1 MKAGATGRGAG
12 RTAGGKKA
20 RIAGLLALWAL
31 GPAQA
36 ACELSLR
43 WHQDPPFSYRRAD
56 GEVVGLNTDIV
67 RETLARM
74 GCTVRMLEMPWARA
88 LAELEAGRLDVLPGT
103 LRLPERERFAR
114 FSAPGPQSRNLLFI
128 SHAAQQHHAIG
139 KLADLRHSD
148 FRLGVQL
155 GVSYGPDFEALL
167 TDPVFA
173 QRLHRASSRRSLW
186 LMAAAGRLDGVLA
199 NEQTGLTEI
208 AQLGLQDRIKSSGV
222 ILPYASAAVAFSRKT
237 VDADF
242 VASFD
247 RTTEGMLKDGS
258 MAALLQRY
266 LKPAA
271 AAPAEGPSQAP
282 AKAAAKPAMPAR
294 RADPAPAAR

>member
-1 MKAGATGRGAG
+1 MARTERRGRGWRPWLSSAG
-12 RTAGGKKA
+12 WLLAGSWAGGA
-20 RIAGLLALWAL
+20 A
-31 GPAQA
+31 AQ

-43 WHQDPPFSYRRAD
+43 WHQDPPFSYRRED
-56 GEVVGLNTDIV
+56 GEIVGLNTDVV

-74 GCTVRMLEMPWARA
+74 GCTVRMLELPWARA

-114 FSAPGPQSRNLLFI
+114 FSVPGPQSRNLLFI
-128 SHAAQQHHAIG
+128 SSAALKRHAIA
-139 KLADLRHSD
+139 KLADLRDSD

-167 TDPVFA
+167 EDPAFV
-173 QRLHRASSRRSLW
+173 QRLHRISSRRNLW
-186 LMAAAGRLDGVLA
+186 LMTAAGRLDGVLA

-208 AQLGLQDRIKSSGV
+208 AQLGLQDRIQSSGLV
-222 ILPYASAAVAFSRKT
+222 LPYATASVAFSRKT
-237 VDADF
+237 VEADF
-242 VASFD
+242 VARFD
-247 RTTEGMLKDGS
+247 RTTESMQKDGS

-271 AAPAEGPSQAP
+271 MPGPPDGASKTPARPAA
-282 AKAAAKPAMPAR
+282 PAR
-294 RADPAPAAR
+294 RAGPAPAAP